1 MANVTGKQDFVGSFS
16 WKIVFSVRQMPV
28 LQRGIDQNF
37 VRVLPQ
43 LKETLVAQTK
53 TPRLLVIARSVR
65 NPLRMVRQGKNVR
78 LQFIQGHRLSDGL
91 AVADDMQVAGSE
103 VGDFFAFGG
112 FYVRVPD
119 VPFLR
124 DNPIEYRR
132 ACGNFSDIQRNV
144 FLQDPQRLSNPV
156 PRDAAANRVET
167 DDKLIEVLAEPVRR
181 GCRSRQ
187 TQIPFLEGRRS
198 I

>member
-28 LQRGIDQNF
+28 LQRGVDQNF

-53 TPRLLVIARSVR
+53 TPRLLVIA
-65 NPLRMVRQGKNVR
+65 QNVR

-124 DNPIEYRR
+124 DSPIEYRR

-187 TQIPFLEGRRS
+187 THIPFLEGRRS